1 MTLIRP
7 DYNDRHDRMLYQQLF
22 YNKNKLDR
30 PLTQQEEMF
39 VKDMYHQEEYYSGL
53 DGDLYA

>member
-7 DYNDRHDRMLYQQLF
+7 DYRDRHDRMLYQQLF

-30 PLTQQEEMF
+30 PLTQQEEKF
-39 VKDMYHQEEYYSGL
+39 CKDMYHQEEYYNNL